1 MATLLPAG
9 ISPNMASLPLGLQR
23 EWAVVLQLQAEL
35 PDDWLIFTMLP
46 GKAGLA
52 ALCAGGVGYCRR
64 FSLGQSGDSGSEIRE
79 PGMGAGWAAK
89 ALWRHPQE
97 YC

>member
-35 PDDWLIFTMLP
+35 PDEWLIFH
-46 GKAGLA
+46 
-52 ALCAGGVGYCRR
+52 GVANG
-64 FSLGQSGDSGSEIRE
+64 
-79 PGMGAGWAAK
+79 
-89 ALWRHPQE
+89 
-97 YC
+97 